1 MEMFE
6 YIAVL
11 TSIIIGLGITQ
22 LLQGFTRLV
31 QHPEQGKVY
40 WVHLSWVIYMFLT
53 TVFWWWWEFRLGTVE
68 EWTFA
73 LYMFVLL
80 YAVIIYLLCAF
91 LFPASFSDYD
101 GSKGYFY
108 SKCTWFFGLLV
119 LVNLVDLCDTLL
131 KGMEHFASLG
141 SEYPIATI
149 LKIAFAGVAMFSKNE
164 RYHAAIA
171 VAFLLYQLSWAVR
184 PFYTVG

>member
-91 LFPASFSDYD
+91 LFPASFSDYED
-101 GSKGYFY
+101 RKS
-108 SKCTWFFGLLV
+108 V
-119 LVNLVDLCDTLL
+119 V
-131 KGMEHFASLG
+131 
-141 SEYPIATI
+141 
-149 LKIAFAGVAMFSKNE
+149 
-164 RYHAAIA
+164 
-171 VAFLLYQLSWAVR
+171 
-184 PFYTVG
+184 